1 MMSAIW
7 LLACPLGMA
16 AMGGFAW
23 LVGWLPGH
31 RARRLRSAASRVTC
45 MGSGSHQPVAV
56 DEEATTRAASSHA

>member
-23 LVGWLPGH
+23 LAGRLPGH
-31 RARRLRSAASRVTC
+31 RARRLRGAASRVNC
-45 MGSGSHQPVAV
+45 MGSGSRQPVAV
-56 DEEATTRAASSHA
+56 DEAAPAQSPSSHV